1 MNPRIPAILL
11 LTVSASAVAPQDSVK
26 WTPPDAPV
34 YVVTPDNSSEGS
46 GPSSTK
52 FRDLL
57 MVQIFPSVPAPA
69 GDDRRSDGTRLY
81 EKGKLAAL
89 FVDGQRQGDVRV
101 EAIKE
106 HHCDS
111 VAALVVPTA
120 AVSRKTLGLATN
132 AGGIQS
138 RPGSRRN
145 PTAFERTS
153 SVQLATRE
161 FRRNNVAGALMTRIN
176 IQSLVAI
183 EVDGSKEK
191 TLVGSFFAQ
200 TKMERHDMFLVA
212 RVSGSRVSLEYSRYG
227 QTTDLEDFK
236 DHESIGLID
245 HLDLNR
251 DRSDEIVLRVGGYE
265 SEKYEIYA
273 RQLGKWQLVATGGE
287 AGC

>member
-1 MNPRIPAILL
+1 MTSRILTILL
-11 LTVSASAVAPQDSVK
+11 VTISASAGTPQAPSP
-26 WTPPDAPV
+26 WTPPDEPV
-34 YVVTPDNSSEGS
+34 YVVAPNNTVEGYE
-46 GPSSTK
+46 PSSTK
-52 FRDLL
+52 FGDLL
-57 MVQIFPSVPAPA
+57 MVQIWPSVPAPS
-69 GDDRRSDGTRLY
+69 GGSRRVDGTRLY

-89 FVDGQRQGDVRV
+89 FVDGQRQGEVRIDAV
-101 EAIKE
+101 KE

-111 VAALVVPTA
+111 AAALVVPTA
-120 AVSRKTLGLATN
+120 AVSTKTVGLATN

-145 PTAFERTS
+145 PTAFERS
-153 SVQLATRE
+153 SAVRLATQE
-161 FRRNNVAGALMTRIN
+161 FLRNNVAASLMTRIN
-176 IQSLVAI
+176 IKSLVAI

-200 TKMERHDMFLVA
+200 TKMERHDIFLIA

-227 QTTDLEDFK
+227 ETKDLEDFK
-236 DHESIGLID
+236 DHRSIGLID

-265 SEKYEIYA
+265 SEGYEIYT
-273 RQLGKWQLVATGGE
+273 RHLGKWQLVATGGE